1 MGLIIK
7 SPVKELPGELVVSDP
22 LTYPQLIEWR
32 EKLSEFIAKA
42 AMKDTDYLKSE
53 YEFAWPAIF
62 AVAEKITIKGFES
75 MNVEQIPSAPR
86 KPIDKLL
93 AHLITE
99 LRVYI
104 RGEES
109 IPKD

>member
-1 MGLIIK
+1 MIIK

-32 EKLSEFIAKA
+32 DKLSEFLAQA
-42 AMKDTDYLKSE
+42 AQKDADHLKSE

-75 MNVEQIPSAPR
+75 MDAEQIPSAPR
-86 KPIDKLL
+86 KPIDELL

-99 LRVYI
+99 LRKYI

-109 IPKD
+109 VPKD